1 VKGFLNRLGL
11 IEACMAVDI
20 KRFVHMLSS
29 AALFAGLAVSVA
41 GCATEDASWRHGS
54 MSDVKPHP
62 GVVSAS
68 RHAIHGIDISRWQS
82 NIDWRAVRAAGTRF
96 VFIKAT
102 EGGDHIDPRF
112 RENWNGARAAGI
124 PTGAYHFVYWCR
136 PAHEQA
142 QWFVQH
148 IPQTRDALTLP
159 PVLDVEWNGHSRTC
173 PKKVSRETAIEK
185 MRLMLREL
193 EAHTGKRPIIY
204 TDISFHR
211 DVLEGVTEFD
221 QYPFWIRSTAARPE
235 ERYHQRRWEF
245 WQYTT
250 TGRVPGISGNVDRN
264 AFYGSEQEFTAWL
277 NGQYDIAQRSGYVR
291 AATPQPLPAQ
301 PAPVP
306 VTPQTVSP
314 VPVVKA
320 ETSVE
325 EPADRLPARSAIAP
339 QATEIEPPEAA
350 QDDPKQAAPLPL
362 PALRR

>member
-1 VKGFLNRLGL
+1 LKGFINRLGL
-11 IEACMAVDI
+11 IEADMIVRI
-20 KRFVHMLSS
+20 KRFAKHFGAMTCTLGL
-29 AALFAGLAVSVA
+29 AALVSS
-41 GCATEDASWRHGS
+41 CATEDHSWRYGS
-54 MSDVKPHP
+54 TSDAKPHH
-62 GVVSAS
+62 GVVSAKNLP
-68 RHAIHGIDISRWQS
+68 IHGIDISRWQR
-82 NIDWRAVRAAGTRF
+82 NIDWRAVKAGGTRF

-102 EGGDHIDPRF
+102 E
-112 RENWNGARAAGI
+112 AAGI

-173 PKKVSRETAIEK
+173 PRKVSRETAIEK

-204 TDISFHR
+204 TDISFHK
-211 DVLEGVTEFD
+211 DVLEGVREFD

-250 TGRVPGISGNVDRN
+250 TGRVPGIVGNVDRN
-264 AFYGSEQEFTAWL
+264 AFYGSEAEFLAWTQ
-277 NGQYDIAQRSGYVR
+277 GQYDIAQRNGSLR
-291 AATPQPLPAQ
+291 AAIQPSSIQQPVVPQ
-301 PAPVP
+301 PAPPP
-306 VTPQTVSP
+306 VAPQKPEPLDHRTPI
-314 VPVVKA
+314 VKA
-320 ETSVE
+320 EGE
-325 EPADRLPARSAIAP
+325 EKPDEEREGDPAQALPRDP
-339 QATEIEPPEAA
+339 PKLTTEPTEKI
-350 QDDPKQAAPLPL
+350 KPLDM

>member
-1 VKGFLNRLGL
+1 MMMGL
-11 IEACMAVDI
+11 INRFGTTGMARSVF
-20 KRFVHMLSS
+20 RMF
-29 AALFAGLAVSVA
+29 AALSLAA
-41 GCATEDASWRHGS
+41 LPMGCVTEDFSARYGQT
-54 MSDVKPHP
+54 SDAKPHP
-62 GVVSAS
+62 GVESVK
-68 RHAIHGIDISRWQS
+68 RYPIHGIDISRWQS
-82 NIDWRAVRAAGTRF
+82 NIDWRSVRAAGTRF

-102 EGGDHIDPRF
+102 EGGDHFDPRF

-173 PKKVSRETAIEK
+173 PRKVSRELAIEK

-211 DVLEGVTEFD
+211 DVLEGVREFD
-221 QYPFWIRSTAARPE
+221 GYPFWIRSTASRPE
-235 ERYHQRRWEF
+235 EKYHQRRWEF

-250 TGRVPGISGNVDRN
+250 TGRIPGIKGNVDRN
-264 AFYGSEQEFTAWL
+264 AFYGSEQEFSAWL
-277 NGQYDIAQRSGYVR
+277 NGQYDIALRSGNGR
-291 AATPQPLPAQ
+291 TAAPAQ
-301 PAPVP
+301 APSVPA
-306 VTPQTVSP
+306 VSA
-314 VPVVKA
+314 PVVKA
-320 ETSVE
+320 EVPEVASPTPARSVVSAPPSTLVEMAKPLPLE
-325 EPADRLPARSAIAP
+325 EPAEESEAPSATP
-339 QATEIEPPEAA
+339 QG
-350 QDDPKQAAPLPL
+350 PL

>member
-1 VKGFLNRLGL
+1 VKGFINLLGL
-11 IEACMAVDI
+11 IEEDMIPQITRFADRFRSTFVVVSLAAV
-20 KRFVHMLSS
+20 LS
-29 AALFAGLAVSVA
+29 
-41 GCATEDASWRHGS
+41 GCATEDHSWRYGS
-54 MSDVKPHP
+54 TTDAKPHH
-62 GVVSAS
+62 GVVTAKNLP
-68 RHAIHGIDISRWQS
+68 IHGIDISRWQS
-82 NIDWRAVRAAGTRF
+82 NIDWRAVRAGGTRF

-173 PKKVSRETAIEK
+173 PRKVSRETAIEK

-204 TDISFHR
+204 TDISFHK
-211 DVLEGVTEFD
+211 DVLEGVREFD
-221 QYPFWIRSTAARPE
+221 HYPFWIRSTAARPE

-264 AFYGSEQEFTAWL
+264 AFYGSEAEFSAWL
-277 NGQYDIAQRSGYVR
+277 NGQYDIAQRSGSVR
-291 AATPQPLPAQ
+291 AAVAQPMLQQAAPPPALPAAPQ
-301 PAPVP
+301 KPEPLDSKPAI
-306 VTPQTVSP
+306 
-314 VPVVKA
+314 VKA
-320 ETSVE
+320 EGEGGDESQDQVEIDKQKPSGGLADKTS
-325 EPADRLPARSAIAP
+325 PLDLPP
-339 QATEIEPPEAA
+339 
-350 QDDPKQAAPLPL
+350 
-362 PALRR
+362 LRR

>member
-1 VKGFLNRLGL
+1 LKGFINRVGL
-11 IEACMAVDI
+11 IEAAMTLTF
-20 KRFVHMLSS
+20 KRFASVALS
-29 AALFAGLAVSVA
+29 FGLASLVV
-41 GCATEDASWRHGS
+41 GCAVEDHSWRYGS
-54 MSDVKPHP
+54 KSDAKPHP
-62 GVVSAS
+62 GVASAT
-68 RHAIHGIDISRWQS
+68 RLPIHGIDISRWQS

-173 PKKVSRETAIEK
+173 PRKVSRELAIEK

-204 TDISFHR
+204 TDISFHK
-211 DVLEGVTEFD
+211 DVLEGVREFD
-221 QYPFWIRSTAARPE
+221 GYPFWIRSTAARPE

-250 TGRVPGISGNVDRN
+250 TGRVPGIAGNVDRN
-264 AFYGSEQEFTAWL
+264 AFYGSEAEFTAWL
-277 NGQYDIAQRSGYVR
+277 NGQYDIAQRSGYVG
-291 AATPQPLPAQ
+291 AASQPAAQPVAPPQPVPQPAAQQPVTPAAPQKPEPLDLPGPVVKADNEGGEEPAQ
-301 PAPVP
+301 PALPDQEK
-306 VTPQTVSP
+306 PQQE
-314 VPVVKA
+314 K
-320 ETSVE
+320 
-325 EPADRLPARSAIAP
+325 
-339 QATEIEPPEAA
+339 PP
-350 QDDPKQAAPLPL
+350 AAPL
-362 PALRR
+362 LRR